1 MDRNYCAN
9 TNLYTVNDLIVNF
22 RGSMRGRLIHM
33 GSHRQSILTLN

>member
-22 RGSMRGRLIHM
+22 RGSMRGRLIDRVVIV
-33 GSHRQSILTLN
+33 SLSLL